1 MDEHL
6 RVLEVRTIVYSR
18 TASLT
23 SPQQEYCPPIDPA
36 LVAAFYSDFA
46 NAPDA
51 LEQARELL
59 DSIKASAIAEQLTE
73 FDASG
78 SSGGPVHDSPYKRVS
93 DVDSNAETWATR
105 TTLTDATHLSNDLSA
120 ISLDGDSAGGSEES
134 WDDGYYKD
142 TEKFDT
148 KTKEQLL
155 ADTFPNLRPE
165 LVAYTLKKCNDDFS
179 KATDE
184 LLNHVYFEDAR
195 ITPTEETLPVAK
207 GIDAFF
213 EGHHVPQKSKK
224 GKGKRKQKVS
234 LYDVSSASSSGTELS
249 GGATTNRWQ
258 NSSRDIEFITARTKL
273 PVKVVSSLYHEKS
286 ASLSATILAFV
297 NKNMREKENE
307 EPEAGFVV
315 DAIALNEDFQS
326 IGLDQALALVRL
338 AEGSPDKARDLAK
351 ALTEQPASETGGR
364 GGIKLDLRYAPVN
377 IEDDE
382 PQSKNLPSLP
392 SSIQP
397 HSTASVG
404 LKRSEAYQKAA
415 EAFRKGKSGGYMKA
429 AAGYY
434 AQEARDL
441 GANYKA
447 MSQADADAFVAQQSS
462 STILDLHGVT
472 VADATRIAR
481 QRTQAWWNSL
491 GEQRIAEY
499 GAARGG
505 TGTYRIV
512 VGLGRHSV
520 DGRGRLGPAVVKA
533 LVKEGWKVEVGS
545 GELLVTGLNRRR

>member
-6 RVLEVRTIVYSR
+6 LILE
-18 TASLT
+18 
-23 SPQQEYCPPIDPA
+23 QEYCPPIDPA

-46 NAPDA
+46 DAPNA
-51 LEQARELL
+51 LELARELL
-59 DSIKASAIAEQLTE
+59 DPIKASAIAEQLTE

-78 SSGGPVHDSPYKRVS
+78 SSGGPVRDSPGKHSS
-93 DVDSNAETWATR
+93 DIESNAETWATR
-105 TTLTDATHLSNDLSA
+105 TTLTDATHLSNELSA
-120 ISLDGDSAGGSEES
+120 LSLDGRSAAGSDES
-134 WDDGYYKD
+134 WDGGYYKD
-142 TEKFDT
+142 TEQFDA
-148 KTKEQLL
+148 KNKEQLL

-165 LVAYTLKKCNDDFS
+165 LVAYTLKKCNDDLS

-195 ITPTEETLPVAK
+195 TSPTAEAVPVAK

-213 EGHHVPQKSKK
+213 EGHHVPEKGKK

-234 LYDVSSASSSGTELS
+234 LHDMSSANSSGTDLP
-249 GGATTNRWQ
+249 GTATPNRWQ
-258 NSSRDIEFITARTKL
+258 NSSRDVEFITTRTKL
-273 PVKVVSSLYHEKS
+273 SAKVVSSLYHENR

-297 NKNMREKENE
+297 NKDMKAHEKE
-307 EPEAGFVV
+307 EPDAGFVV
-315 DAIALNEDFQS
+315 DAMTLNEDFPS

-338 AEGSPDKARDLAK
+338 ADGSPDKARDMAK

-377 IEDDE
+377 LNDDE
-382 PQSKNLPSLP
+382 PQASRLPALP
-392 SSIQP
+392 SSIRP
-397 HSTASVG
+397 HSTASIG
-404 LKRSEAYQKAA
+404 LRRSEAYQKAA
-415 EAFRKGKSGGYMKA
+415 EAHRKGRSGNGYMKA

-434 AQEARDL
+434 SQEARDL
-441 GANYKA
+441 GANMKV

-462 STILDLHGVT
+462 TTILDLHGVT
-472 VADATRIAR
+472 VADATRIAK
-481 QRTQAWWNSL
+481 QRTRMWWDSL

-499 GAARGG
+499 GSARGG
-505 TGTYRIV
+505 VGSYRIV

-520 DGRGRLGPAVVKA
+520 DGRGRLGPAVVKT